1 MLPVIILTTI
11 ITMHTENVEI
21 SVNLHRNV
29 EQLAQRIRYKLTMQ
43 KENMA
48 LEFVCLQCIYVDPV
62 IPHMC
67 AQ

>member
-21 SVNLHRNV
+21 FVNLLRNV
-29 EQLAQRIRYKLTMQ
+29 EQLAQRIRYTMQ

-48 LEFVCLQCIYVDPV
+48 LEFVCLQCIYVDPA